1 MGMSDQ
7 EFATRITVRGYET
20 DSQGHLNQAVYL
32 QYAEHARW
40 EYLRAAGIR
49 QTDLVA
55 EGIGPVVLETTVKYL
70 RELRAGDSVEVG
82 CSFTW
87 RDGKTFQ
94 VVQRLVREDGVL
106 AAEITGVGGIL
117 DLTERRLVAD
127 PREPLR
133 ALATDPGLLGL

>member
-1 MGMSDQ
+1 MTDQ
-7 EFATRITVRGYET
+7 DFATRVTVRGYET
-20 DSQGHLNQAVYL
+20 DTQGHLNQSVYL

-49 QTDLVA
+49 QADLVA
-55 EGIGPVVLETTVKYL
+55 KGVGPVVLETTIKYL
-70 RELRAGDSVEVG
+70 RELRAGDSVDIS
-82 CSFTW
+82 CAFSW
-87 RDGKTFQ
+87 RDGKTFH

-117 DLTERRLVAD
+117 DLVERCLVPD

-133 ALATDPGLLGL
+133 ALAANPGLLGL

>member
-1 MGMSDQ
+1 MSDQ
-7 EFATRITVRGYET
+7 DFTTRITVRGYET

-55 EGIGPVVLETTVKYL
+55 KGVGPVVLETTVKYL

-117 DLTERRLVAD
+117 DLAERRLVAD

-133 ALATDPGLLGL
+133 ELADDPGLLGL

>member
-1 MGMSDQ
+1 MTDQ
-7 EFATRITVRGYET
+7 DFTTRVTVRGYET
-20 DSQGHLNQAVYL
+20 DTQGHLNQSVYL

-49 QTDLVA
+49 QADLVA
-55 EGIGPVVLETTVKYL
+55 KGVGPVVLETTIKYL
-70 RELRAGDSVEVG
+70 RELRAGDSVDIS
-82 CSFTW
+82 CAFSW
-87 RDGKTFQ
+87 RAGKTFQ

-117 DLTERRLVAD
+117 DLAERRLVPD

-133 ALATDPGLLGL
+133 ALAANPGLLGL

>member
-1 MGMSDQ
+1 MSDQ
-7 EFATRITVRGYET
+7 DFTTRITVRGYET

-49 QTDLVA
+49 QADLVA
-55 EGIGPVVLETTVKYL
+55 EGVGPVVLETTVKYL

-87 RDGKTFQ
+87 REGKTFQ
-94 VVQRLVREDGVL
+94 LVQRLVREDGVL

>member
-1 MGMSDQ
+1 MSDHD
-7 EFATRITVRGYET
+7 FTTRITVRGYET

-49 QTDLVA
+49 QADLVA
-55 EGIGPVVLETTVKYL
+55 EGVGPVVLETTVKYL

-87 RDGKTFQ
+87 REGKTFQ
-94 VVQRLVREDGVL
+94 LVQRLVREDGVL

>member
-1 MGMSDQ
+1 MSDQ
-7 EFATRITVRGYET
+7 DFTTRITVRGYET

-49 QTDLVA
+49 QADLVA
-55 EGIGPVVLETTVKYL
+55 EGVGPVVLETTVKYL

-87 RDGKTFQ
+87 REGKTFQ
-94 VVQRLVREDGVL
+94 LVQRLVREDGVL

-117 DLTERRLVAD
+117 DLTERRLVVD

-133 ALATDPGLLGL
+133 ALAADPGLLGL

>member
-1 MGMSDQ
+1 MNDQ
-7 EFATRITVRGYET
+7 GFTTHITVRGYET

-49 QTDLVA
+49 QADLVA
-55 EGIGPVVLETTVKYL
+55 EGVGPVVLETTVKYL

>member
-1 MGMSDQ
+1 MTDQ
-7 EFATRITVRGYET
+7 DFTTRVTVRGYET
-20 DSQGHLNQAVYL
+20 DTQGHLNQSVYL

-49 QTDLVA
+49 QADLVA
-55 EGIGPVVLETTVKYL
+55 KGVGPVVLETTIKYL
-70 RELRAGDSVEVG
+70 RELRAGDSVDIS
-82 CSFTW
+82 CAFSW
-87 RDGKTFQ
+87 RDGKTFH

-117 DLTERRLVAD
+117 DLAERRLVPD

-133 ALATDPGLLGL
+133 ALASDPGLLGL